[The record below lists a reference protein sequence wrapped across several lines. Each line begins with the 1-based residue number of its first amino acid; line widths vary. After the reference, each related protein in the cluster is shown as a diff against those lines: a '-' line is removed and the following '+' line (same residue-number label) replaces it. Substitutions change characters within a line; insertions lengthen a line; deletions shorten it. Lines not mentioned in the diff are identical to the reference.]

1 MTPDRRL
8 LQPYSMENRQA
19 YLHRFLDNAEMTEL
33 FSDRHQRREMAVDLF
48 ETKWLKASA
57 TVTRRD
63 GTRFF
68 IN

>member
-1 MTPDRRL
+1 MPPDRRL
-8 LQPYSMENRQA
+8 LQPFSMEDRQT
-19 YLHRFLDNAEMTEL
+19 YLRRFLADAEMTEL
-33 FSDRHQRREMAVDLF
+33 FSDRHQRRALAVDLF
-48 ETKWLKASA
+48 ESKWLKASA